1 MLVKKFIKFLIFIA
15 LASTLFYF
23 RNDVINFILN
33 KIYTKEINIEEKNEY
48 YIDYD
53 FVYVKNTND
62 FNPKS
67 KQDLIN
73 IFYTI
78 LNSGWNNFSFYCDKE
93 YKTCKKDINDI
104 INDDNILPSINN
116 YVHPFNSYASFSISV
131 NNFGK
136 VNVTIE
142 RIYTDEIISVLR
154 KKIKEIESNIITNDM
169 DNKDKIKAVHDYII
183 NNTKYDSE
191 KEYTEINGIKNYK
204 NKSNIAYGPLIN
216 GKAICGGY
224 TDAMS
229 IMLYEL
235 GIYNFKISNDN
246 HVWNVINL
254 DDKWLNTDLT
264 WDDPLTNTKE
274 DVLTYTFF
282 LKTTDELLS
291 LDTTEHTFNKDFY
304 PLVN

>member
-1 MLVKKFIKFLIFIA
+1 MKKFIKFLIFIA
-15 LASTLFYF
+15 LTSTLFYF

-53 FVYVKNTND
+53 FIYVKNTND
-62 FNPKS
+62 FNPKN

-78 LNSGWNNFSFYCDKE
+78 LNSGWDNFSFYCNKE

-104 INDDNILPSINN
+104 INDANILPSINN

-142 RIYTDEIISVLR
+142 RIYTDEIISVLN
-154 KKIKEIESNIITNDM
+154 KKTKEIESNIITNNM
-169 DNKDKIKAVHDYII
+169 DNKEKIKAVHDYII
-183 NNTKYDSE
+183 NNTKYDEE

-229 IMLYEL
+229 IMLYNL

-246 HVWNVINL
+246 HVWNVINI

-282 LKTTDELLS
+282 LKTTDELLL

>member
-1 MLVKKFIKFLIFIA
+1 MKKFIKFLIFIA
-15 LASTLFYF
+15 LTSTLFYF

-62 FNPKS
+62 FNPKN

-78 LNSGWNNFSFYCDKE
+78 LNSGWDNFSFYCNKE

-104 INDDNILPSINN
+104 INDANILPSINN

-142 RIYTDEIISVLR
+142 RIYTDEIISVLN
-154 KKIKEIESNIITNDM
+154 KKTKEIESNIITNNM
-169 DNKDKIKAVHDYII
+169 DNKEKIKAVHDYII
-183 NNTKYDSE
+183 NNTKYDEE

-229 IMLYEL
+229 IMLYNL

-246 HVWNVINL
+246 HVWNVINI

-282 LKTTDELLS
+282 LKTTDELLL

>member
-15 LASTLFYF
+15 LTSTLFYF

-53 FVYVKNTND
+53 FIYVKNTND
-62 FNPKS
+62 FNPKN

-78 LNSGWNNFSFYCDKE
+78 LNSGWDNFSFYCNKE

-104 INDDNILPSINN
+104 INDANILPSINN

-142 RIYTDEIISVLR
+142 RIYTDEIISVLN
-154 KKIKEIESNIITNDM
+154 KKIKEIESNIITNNM
-169 DNKDKIKAVHDYII
+169 DNKEKIKAVHDYII
-183 NNTKYDSE
+183 NNTKYDEE

-216 GKAICGGY
+216 SKAICGGY

-229 IMLYEL
+229 IILYDL

-246 HVWNVINL
+246 HVWNVINI

-282 LKTTDELLS
+282 LKTTDELLL

>member
-1 MLVKKFIKFLIFIA
+1 MKKFIKFLIFIV
-15 LASTLFYF
+15 LTSTLFYF

-53 FVYVKNTND
+53 FIYVKNTND
-62 FNPKS
+62 FNPKN

-78 LNSGWNNFSFYCDKE
+78 LNSGWDNFSFYCNKE

-104 INDDNILPSINN
+104 INDANILPSINN

-142 RIYTDEIISVLR
+142 RIYTDEIISVLN
-154 KKIKEIESNIITNDM
+154 KKIKEIESNIITNNM
-169 DNKDKIKAVHDYII
+169 DNKEKIKAVHDYII
-183 NNTKYDSE
+183 NNTKYDEE

-216 GKAICGGY
+216 SKAICGGY

-229 IMLYEL
+229 IMLYDL

-246 HVWNVINL
+246 HVWNVINI

-282 LKTTDELLS
+282 LKTTDELLL

>member
-15 LASTLFYF
+15 LTSTLFYF

-53 FVYVKNTND
+53 FIYVKNTND
-62 FNPKS
+62 FNPKN

-78 LNSGWNNFSFYCDKE
+78 LNSGWDNFSFYCNKE

-104 INDDNILPSINN
+104 INDANILPSINN

-142 RIYTDEIISVLR
+142 RIYTDEIISVLN
-154 KKIKEIESNIITNDM
+154 KKIKEIESNIITNNM
-169 DNKDKIKAVHDYII
+169 DNREKIKAVHDYII
-183 NNTKYDSE
+183 NNTKYDEE

-216 GKAICGGY
+216 SKAICGGY

-229 IMLYEL
+229 IILYDL

-246 HVWNVINL
+246 HVWNVINI

-282 LKTTDELLS
+282 LKTTDELLL
-291 LDTTEHTFNKDFY
+291 LDTTEHTFSKDFY

>member
-1 MLVKKFIKFLIFIA
+1 MKKFIKFLIFIA
-15 LASTLFYF
+15 LTSTLVYF

-53 FVYVKNTND
+53 FIYVKNTND
-62 FNPKS
+62 FNPKN

-78 LNSGWNNFSFYCDKE
+78 LNSGWDNFSFYCNKE

-104 INDDNILPSINN
+104 INDANILPSINN

-142 RIYTDEIISVLR
+142 RIYTDEIISVLN
-154 KKIKEIESNIITNDM
+154 KKIKEIESNIITNNM
-169 DNKDKIKAVHDYII
+169 DNKEKIKAVHDYII
-183 NNTKYDSE
+183 NNTKYDEE

-216 GKAICGGY
+216 SKAICGGY

-229 IMLYEL
+229 IMLYDL

-246 HVWNVINL
+246 HVWNVINI

-282 LKTTDELLS
+282 LKTTDELLL
-291 LDTTEHTFNKDFY
+291 LDTTEHTFSKDFY

>member
-1 MLVKKFIKFLIFIA
+1 
-15 LASTLFYF
+15 
-23 RNDVINFILN
+23 
-33 KIYTKEINIEEKNEY
+33 
-48 YIDYD
+48 
-53 FVYVKNTND
+53 
-62 FNPKS
+62 
-67 KQDLIN
+67 
-73 IFYTI
+73 
-78 LNSGWNNFSFYCDKE
+78 
-93 YKTCKKDINDI
+93 
-104 INDDNILPSINN
+104 
-116 YVHPFNSYASFSISV
+116 
-131 NNFGK
+131 
-136 VNVTIE
+136 
-142 RIYTDEIISVLR
+142 
-154 KKIKEIESNIITNDM
+154 M
-169 DNKDKIKAVHDYII
+169 DNKEKIKAVHDYII
-183 NNTKYDSE
+183 NNTKYDEE

-229 IMLYEL
+229 IMLYNL

-246 HVWNVINL
+246 HVWNVINI

-282 LKTTDELLS
+282 LKTTDELLL

>member
-1 MLVKKFIKFLIFIA
+1 MKKFIKFLIFIA
-15 LASTLFYF
+15 LTSTLFYF

-53 FVYVKNTND
+53 FIYVKNTND
-62 FNPKS
+62 FNPKN

-78 LNSGWNNFSFYCDKE
+78 LNSGWDNFSFYCNKE

-104 INDDNILPSINN
+104 INDANILPSINN

-142 RIYTDEIISVLR
+142 RIYTDEIISVLN
-154 KKIKEIESNIITNDM
+154 KKIKGIESNIITNNM
-169 DNKDKIKAVHDYII
+169 DNKEKIKAVHDYII
-183 NNTKYDSE
+183 NNTKYDEE

-216 GKAICGGY
+216 SKAICGGY

-229 IMLYEL
+229 IMLYDL

-246 HVWNVINL
+246 HVWNVINI

-282 LKTTDELLS
+282 LKTTDELLL

>member
-15 LASTLFYF
+15 LTSTLFYF

-62 FNPKS
+62 FNPKN

-78 LNSGWNNFSFYCDKE
+78 LNSGWDNFSFYCNKE

-104 INDDNILPSINN
+104 INDANILPSINN

-142 RIYTDEIISVLR
+142 RIYTDEIISVLN
-154 KKIKEIESNIITNDM
+154 KKTKEIESNIITNNM
-169 DNKDKIKAVHDYII
+169 DNKEKIKAVHDYII
-183 NNTKYDSE
+183 NNTKYDEE

-229 IMLYEL
+229 IMLYNL

-246 HVWNVINL
+246 HVWNVINI

-282 LKTTDELLS
+282 LKTTDELLL

>member
-15 LASTLFYF
+15 LTSTLFYF

-62 FNPKS
+62 FNPKN

-78 LNSGWNNFSFYCDKE
+78 LNSGWDNFSFYCNKE

-104 INDDNILPSINN
+104 INDANILPSINN

-142 RIYTDEIISVLR
+142 RIYTNEIISVLN
-154 KKIKEIESNIITNDM
+154 KKIKEIESNIITNNM
-169 DNKDKIKAVHDYII
+169 DNKEKIKAVHDYII
-183 NNTKYDSE
+183 NNTKYDEE

-229 IMLYEL
+229 IMLYDL

-246 HVWNVINL
+246 HVWNVINI

-282 LKTTDELLS
+282 LKTTDELLL

>member
-1 MLVKKFIKFLIFIA
+1 MKKFIKFLIFIA
-15 LASTLFYF
+15 LTSTLFYF

-53 FVYVKNTND
+53 FIYVKNTND
-62 FNPKS
+62 FNPKN

-78 LNSGWNNFSFYCDKE
+78 LNSGWDNFSFYCNKE

-104 INDDNILPSINN
+104 INDANILPSINN

-142 RIYTDEIISVLR
+142 RIYTDEIISVLN
-154 KKIKEIESNIITNDM
+154 KKIKGIESNIITNNM
-169 DNKDKIKAVHDYII
+169 DNKEKIKAVHDYII
-183 NNTKYDSE
+183 NNTKYDEE

-216 GKAICGGY
+216 SKAICGGY

-229 IMLYEL
+229 IILYDL

-246 HVWNVINL
+246 HVWNVINI

-282 LKTTDELLS
+282 LKTTDELLL

>member
-1 MLVKKFIKFLIFIA
+1 MKKFIKFLIFIA
-15 LASTLFYF
+15 LTSALFYF

-53 FVYVKNTND
+53 FIYVKNTND
-62 FNPKS
+62 FNPKN

-78 LNSGWNNFSFYCDKE
+78 LNSGWDNFSFYCNKE

-104 INDDNILPSINN
+104 INDANILPSINN

-142 RIYTDEIISVLR
+142 RIYTDEIISVLS
-154 KKIKEIESNIITNDM
+154 KKIKEIESNIITNNM
-169 DNKDKIKAVHDYII
+169 DNKEKIKAVHDYII
-183 NNTKYDSE
+183 NNTKYDEE

-229 IMLYEL
+229 IMLYNL

-246 HVWNVINL
+246 HVWNVINI

-282 LKTTDELLS
+282 LKTTDELLL
-291 LDTTEHTFNKDFY
+291 LDTTEHT
-304 PLVN
+304 

>member
-1 MLVKKFIKFLIFIA
+1 MKKFIKFLIFIA
-15 LASTLFYF
+15 LTSTLFYF

-53 FVYVKNTND
+53 FIYVKNTND
-62 FNPKS
+62 FNPKN

-78 LNSGWNNFSFYCDKE
+78 LNSGWDNFSFYCNKE

-104 INDDNILPSINN
+104 INDANILPSINN

-142 RIYTDEIISVLR
+142 RIYTDEIISVLN
-154 KKIKEIESNIITNDM
+154 KKIKEIESNIITNNM
-169 DNKDKIKAVHDYII
+169 DNKEKIKAVHDYII
-183 NNTKYDSE
+183 NNTKYDEE

-216 GKAICGGY
+216 SKAICGGY

-229 IMLYEL
+229 IILYDL

-246 HVWNVINL
+246 HVWNVINI

-282 LKTTDELLS
+282 LKTTDELLL

>member
-1 MLVKKFIKFLIFIA
+1 MKKFIKFLIFIA
-15 LASTLFYF
+15 LTSTLFYF

-62 FNPKS
+62 FNPKN

-78 LNSGWNNFSFYCDKE
+78 LNSGWDNFSFYCNKE

-104 INDDNILPSINN
+104 INDANILPSINN

-142 RIYTDEIISVLR
+142 RIYTDEIISVLN
-154 KKIKEIESNIITNDM
+154 KKTKEIESNIITNNM
-169 DNKDKIKAVHDYII
+169 DNKEKIKAVHDYII
-183 NNTKYDSE
+183 NNTKYDEE

-216 GKAICGGY
+216 SKAICGGY

-229 IMLYEL
+229 IMLYDL

-246 HVWNVINL
+246 HVWNVINI

-282 LKTTDELLS
+282 LKTTDELLL

>member
-1 MLVKKFIKFLIFIA
+1 MKKFIKFLIFIA
-15 LASTLFYF
+15 LTSTLFYF

-62 FNPKS
+62 FNPKN

-78 LNSGWNNFSFYCDKE
+78 LNSGWDNFSFYCNKE

-104 INDDNILPSINN
+104 INDANILPSINN

-142 RIYTDEIISVLR
+142 RIYTDEIISVLN
-154 KKIKEIESNIITNDM
+154 KKIKEIESNIITNNM
-169 DNKDKIKAVHDYII
+169 DNKEKIKAVHDYII
-183 NNTKYDSE
+183 NNTKYDEE

-229 IMLYEL
+229 IMLYNL

-246 HVWNVINL
+246 HVWNVINI

-282 LKTTDELLS
+282 LKTTDELLL

>member
-1 MLVKKFIKFLIFIA
+1 MKKFIKFLIFIA
-15 LASTLFYF
+15 LTSTLFYF

-53 FVYVKNTND
+53 FIYVKNTND
-62 FNPKS
+62 FNPKN

-78 LNSGWNNFSFYCDKE
+78 LNSGWDNFSFYCNKE

-104 INDDNILPSINN
+104 INDANILPSINN

-142 RIYTDEIISVLR
+142 RIYTDEIISVLS
-154 KKIKEIESNIITNDM
+154 KKIKEIESNIITNNM
-169 DNKDKIKAVHDYII
+169 DNKEKIKAVHDYII
-183 NNTKYDSE
+183 NNTKYDEE

-216 GKAICGGY
+216 SKAICGGY

-229 IMLYEL
+229 IMLYDL
-235 GIYNFKISNDN
+235 DIYNFKISNDN
-246 HVWNVINL
+246 HVWNVINI

-282 LKTTDELLS
+282 LKTTDELLL

>member
-1 MLVKKFIKFLIFIA
+1 MKKFIKFLIFIA
-15 LASTLFYF
+15 LTSTLFYF

-53 FVYVKNTND
+53 FIYVKNTND
-62 FNPKS
+62 FNPKN

-78 LNSGWNNFSFYCDKE
+78 LNSGWDNFSFYCNKE

-104 INDDNILPSINN
+104 INDANILPSINN

-142 RIYTDEIISVLR
+142 RIYTDEIISVLS
-154 KKIKEIESNIITNDM
+154 KKIKEIESNIITNNM
-169 DNKDKIKAVHDYII
+169 DNKEKIKAVHDYII
-183 NNTKYDSE
+183 NNTKYDEE

-216 GKAICGGY
+216 SKAICGGY

-229 IMLYEL
+229 IILYDL

-246 HVWNVINL
+246 HVWNVINI

-282 LKTTDELLS
+282 LKTTDELLL
-291 LDTTEHTFNKDFY
+291 LDTTEHTFSKDFY

>member
-1 MLVKKFIKFLIFIA
+1 MKKFIKFLIFIA
-15 LASTLFYF
+15 LTSTLFYF

-53 FVYVKNTND
+53 FIYVKNTND
-62 FNPKS
+62 FNPKN

-78 LNSGWNNFSFYCDKE
+78 LNSGWDNFSFYCNKE

-104 INDDNILPSINN
+104 INDANILPSINN

-142 RIYTDEIISVLR
+142 RIYTDEIISVLN
-154 KKIKEIESNIITNDM
+154 KKIKEIESNIITNNM
-169 DNKDKIKAVHDYII
+169 DNKEKIKAVHDYII
-183 NNTKYDSE
+183 NNTKYDEE

-216 GKAICGGY
+216 SKAICGGY

-229 IMLYEL
+229 IMLYDL

-246 HVWNVINL
+246 HVWNVINI

-282 LKTTDELLS
+282 LKTTDELLL
-291 LDTTEHTFNKDFY
+291 LDATEHTFNKDFY

>member
-1 MLVKKFIKFLIFIA
+1 MKKFIKFLIFIA
-15 LASTLFYF
+15 LTSALFYF

-53 FVYVKNTND
+53 FIYVKNTND
-62 FNPKS
+62 FNPKN

-78 LNSGWNNFSFYCDKE
+78 LNSGWDNFSFYCNKE

-104 INDDNILPSINN
+104 INDANILPSINN

-142 RIYTDEIISVLR
+142 RIYTDEIISVLS
-154 KKIKEIESNIITNDM
+154 KKIKEIESNIITNNM
-169 DNKDKIKAVHDYII
+169 DNKEKIKAVHDYII
-183 NNTKYDSE
+183 NNTKYDEE

-229 IMLYEL
+229 IMLYNL

-246 HVWNVINL
+246 HVWNVINI

-282 LKTTDELLS
+282 LKTTDELLL

>member
-1 MLVKKFIKFLIFIA
+1 MKKFIKFLIFIA

-33 KIYTKEINIEEKNEY
+33 KIYIKEINIEEKNEY

-53 FVYVKNTND
+53 FVYIKNTND

>member
-1 MLVKKFIKFLIFIA
+1 MLVKKFIKFLIFIT
-15 LASTLFYF
+15 LTSTLFYF

-62 FNPKS
+62 FNPKN

-78 LNSGWNNFSFYCDKE
+78 LNSGWDNFSFYCNKE

-104 INDDNILPSINN
+104 INDANILPSINN

-142 RIYTDEIISVLR
+142 RIYTDEIISVLN
-154 KKIKEIESNIITNDM
+154 KKIKEIESNIITNNM
-169 DNKDKIKAVHDYII
+169 DNKEKIKAVHDYII
-183 NNTKYDSE
+183 NNTKYDEE

-229 IMLYEL
+229 IMLYDL

-246 HVWNVINL
+246 HVWNVINI

-282 LKTTDELLS
+282 LKTTDELLL

>member
-1 MLVKKFIKFLIFIA
+1 MKKIIKFLLFITIA
-15 LASTLFYF
+15 GTLFYF
-23 RNDVINFILN
+23 KDNIIDFILN
-33 KIYTKEINIEEKNEY
+33 KIYTKEINIEEKNKY
-48 YIDYD
+48 YVDYD
-53 FVYVKNTND
+53 FVYVKNTDN
-62 FNPKS
+62 FTPKS

-93 YKTCKKDINDI
+93 YKDCKKDINNI

-116 YVHPFNSYASFSISV
+116 YVHPFNSYATFSISI

-142 RIYTDEIISVLR
+142 KIYSDEIILELNNKINEI
-154 KKIKEIESNIITNDM
+154 KKSIITTNMND
-169 DNKDKIKAVHDYII
+169 KDKIKAVHDYII
-183 NNTKYDSE
+183 NNTKYDEE

-229 IMLYEL
+229 IMLYDL

-246 HVWNVINL
+246 HVWNVINVNG
-254 DDKWLNTDLT
+254 KWLNTDLT

-282 LKTTDELLS
+282 LKTTDELLN
-291 LDTTEHTFNKDFY
+291 LDTSQHTFDKSFY

>member
-1 MLVKKFIKFLIFIA
+1 MKKFIKFLIFIV
-15 LASTLFYF
+15 LTSTLFYF

-53 FVYVKNTND
+53 FIYVKNTND
-62 FNPKS
+62 FNPKN

-78 LNSGWNNFSFYCDKE
+78 LNSGWDNFSFYCNKE

-104 INDDNILPSINN
+104 INDANILPSINN

-142 RIYTDEIISVLR
+142 RIYTDEIISVLN
-154 KKIKEIESNIITNDM
+154 KKIKEIESNIITNNM
-169 DNKDKIKAVHDYII
+169 DNREKIKAVHDYII
-183 NNTKYDSE
+183 NNTKYDEE

-216 GKAICGGY
+216 SKAICGGY

-229 IMLYEL
+229 IMLYDL
-235 GIYNFKISNDN
+235 DIYNFKISNDN
-246 HVWNVINL
+246 HVWNVINI

-282 LKTTDELLS
+282 LKTTDELLL

>member
-1 MLVKKFIKFLIFIA
+1 MKKFIKFLIFIA
-15 LASTLFYF
+15 LTSTLFYF

-62 FNPKS
+62 FNPKN

-78 LNSGWNNFSFYCDKE
+78 LNSGWDNFSFYCNKE

-104 INDDNILPSINN
+104 INDANILPSINN

-142 RIYTDEIISVLR
+142 KIYTDEIISVLN
-154 KKIKEIESNIITNDM
+154 KKTKEIESNIITNNM
-169 DNKDKIKAVHDYII
+169 DNKEKIKAVHDYII
-183 NNTKYDSE
+183 NNTKYDEE

-229 IMLYEL
+229 IMLYDL

-246 HVWNVINL
+246 HVWNVINI

-282 LKTTDELLS
+282 LKTTDELLL
-291 LDTTEHTFNKDFY
+291 LDTTEHTFSKDFY